1 MYMYSRAGFAEMI
14 IIGPVQ
20 CGITIHIEVIKH
32 MAFMI
37 LCMIKK
43 QDSSF
48 YSVLINLNVKLNSIF
63 GWCLMNH
70 AGINLIGNS

>member
-1 MYMYSRAGFAEMI
+1 MYSRAGFTELI

-32 MAFMI
+32 MTFMI

-43 QDSSF
+43 LDSSF
-48 YSVLINLNVKLNSIF
+48 YSILINLNVNLNSIL
-63 GWCLMNH
+63 GCCLMDH
-70 AGINLIGNS
+70 AGINLIGNN